1 MTTNDG
7 PAGPSH
13 PWLARP
19 QARSWTCGTPEHV
32 RSSAVRAFHASLPGY
47 APTPLTEVPALASE
61 LGAGRVFVKDESS
74 RLGLPAFKVLGASWA
89 VHQLLTDSPAD
100 EPAPPSEPVIP
111 ASPDALATLRAAAA
125 RRPSLTFV
133 TATDGNH
140 GRAVARMAMLTGT
153 PARVFVPAVTDP
165 ATRAAILSEGAKVT
179 QIDGTYDEAVATA
192 RQWAESHPGAALV
205 QDTAWPGYEQ
215 VPSWIVE
222 GYSTLFAEL
231 DAQLT
236 AAGAGLPAL
245 VAVPVG
251 VGSLAQAAVMRYRAQ
266 GGQGDVTAER
276 WPGRGQ
282 NCAPGQ
288 PSSVTAVLS
297 VEPDTAACLLA
308 SLRAGRPTTIPT
320 ANTIMAGLNCGTI
333 SSLAWPYFS
342 SGLDA
347 AVAVTDDAARRAA
360 ADLAAAGIS
369 SGPSGASS
377 LAGARAAL
385 TGSGSEERRAAVG
398 VDSASVIVLLS
409 TEAAHSPQ

>member
-7 PAGPSH
+7 PAGQSR

-32 RSSAVRAFHASLPGY
+32 RSGEVRAFHASLPGY
-47 APTPLTEVPALASE
+47 APTPLTEVPALARE

-89 VHQLLTDSPAD
+89 IRQLLTGSPAR
-100 EPAPPSEPVIP
+100 EQIAPADP
-111 ASPDALATLRAAAA
+111 AGAAPPDALATLRAAAA
-125 RRPSLTFV
+125 RRPGLIFV

-140 GRAVARMAMLTGT
+140 GRAVARMARLTGAT
-153 PARVFVPAVTDP
+153 ARVFVPAVTDL
-165 ATRAAILSEGAKVT
+165 ATRAAIASEGVEVT
-179 QIDGTYDEAVATA
+179 QVDGTYDEAVATA

-215 VPSWIVE
+215 IPRWIVE
-222 GYSTLFAEL
+222 GYSTLFGEL

-251 VGSLAQAAVMRYRAQ
+251 VGSLAQAAVMHYRAH
-266 GGQGDVTAER
+266 GGQGDVTAEG

-282 NCAPGQ
+282 NSALKQ

-308 SLRAGRPTTIPT
+308 SLRAGGPITIPT

-333 SSLAWPYFS
+333 SSTGWPYFS

-385 TGSGSEERRAAVG
+385 TGPGSTDRRAAVG

-409 TEAAHSPQ
+409 TEAAHPPQ